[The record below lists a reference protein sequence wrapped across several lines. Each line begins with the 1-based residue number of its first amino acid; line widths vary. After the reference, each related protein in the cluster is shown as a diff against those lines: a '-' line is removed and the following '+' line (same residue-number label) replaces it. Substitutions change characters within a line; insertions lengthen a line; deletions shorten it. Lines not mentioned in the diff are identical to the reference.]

1 MEIKFD
7 RGSGLFTLS
16 NSKISYIMQLVKN
29 NYLAHIYYGRKIDEF
44 NPYCSYYEVEHE
56 GAPQPEEFPEGRR
69 FSLECLPQEMPTY
82 GCGDFKYPSLQVRL
96 DNGTSSLDLRYESHE
111 IYEGKKALEGLPS
124 ALVGANEA
132 KTLIIT
138 LKEVG
143 GQFKVECS
151 YTIIEDEAV
160 IIRSNRITNIGSE
173 EIRLNQLSSMCLDF
187 ADGEF
192 DRVHMYGSH
201 ANERNLDRVPLN
213 HGIDVVSSARGATSH
228 QHNNFLA
235 LCSKDA
241 TEDHGEIFASTLIWS
256 GNFEAVTEL
265 SCYGYTRMVMGI
277 ASFDF
282 EWRLKP
288 GASFTSPEAVIVY
301 ADDGFNGMSQTFHN
315 FVNRHIVRGQWKN
328 ELRPVLANSWEAA
341 YFDFDQESIVR
352 FARDAVN
359 LGVELIVLDD
369 GWFGHR
375 DDDKTSLGDWNII
388 NKKKLPHGLKGLSD
402 EIHALGAKFGLWIEP
417 EMISFDSE
425 LFRKHPDWA
434 LCVPMHKRST
444 GRDQYVLDLS
454 REDVRDHVVEVICK
468 VLSSADIDYVKWD
481 MNRNLT
487 EIGSL
492 SLPKEQQGEVATR
505 YVLGLYDIVSRIT
518 GAFPQILFES
528 CSGGGRRFDMGML
541 CYMPQVWTSD
551 NTDAVA
557 RQRIQYGTSY
567 LYPPVT
573 MGAHV
578 SAVPNHQLNRITSML
593 TRFTCA
599 MSGNFGYE
607 MDLGKLSL
615 AEQEEVRF
623 QIGIYKKYR
632 RTLQQGQFI
641 RLISP
646 FEGERNETS
655 WEFVAEDKSEV
666 VLMYFRNLVRNGMPL
681 TRIRF
686 KGLKENTK
694 YQCVVHESPSILSEK
709 REMSGQIFSSEYLTR
724 RGLII
729 DKSDCDFSAHLYIL
743 KEVNS

>member
-1 MEIKFD
+1 MEIKFEKET
-7 RGSGLFTLS
+7 GLFTIS

-29 NYLAHIYYGRKIDEF
+29 NYLAHVYYGKKIDVF

-56 GAPQPEEFPEGRR
+56 GAPQPFDYPEGRI
-69 FSLECLPQEMPTY
+69 FSLECLPQEMPAY
-82 GCGDFKYPSLQVRL
+82 GCGDFKYPALQVRL
-96 DNGTSSLDLRYESHE
+96 DNGTTSLDLRYESHE
-111 IYEGKKALEGLPS
+111 IIKGKNKLKNLPS
-124 ALVGANEA
+124 SYVNNEEEAL
-132 KTLIIT
+132 TLVIT

-143 GQFKVECS
+143 GKFKVKLS
-151 YTIIEDEAV
+151 YTIFENESLIVRSSE
-160 IIRSNRITNIGSE
+160 IINTSDRE
-173 EIRLNQLSSMCLDF
+173 QKLHQLASMCLDF
-187 ADGEF
+187 ADGSF

-201 ANERNLDRVPLN
+201 ANERNIDRVPLN
-213 HGIDVVSSARGATSH
+213 HGIDVVSSDRGATSH

-241 TEDHGEIFASTLIWS
+241 TEDHGEVYASTLVWS

-277 ASFDF
+277 NSFDF
-282 EWRLKP
+282 EWILNP
-288 GASFTSPEAVIVY
+288 GESFTAPEAVIVY
-301 ADDGFNGMSQTFHN
+301 ADNGFNGMSRTFHH
-315 FVNRHIVRGQWKN
+315 FVKEHIVRGRWKDQ
-328 ELRPVLANSWEAA
+328 LRPVLANSWEAA
-341 YFDFDQESIVR
+341 YFDFDQDSIVR
-352 FARDAVN
+352 FARDAIA

-369 GWFGHR
+369 GWFGYR
-375 DDDKTSLGDWNII
+375 DNDKTSLGDWTII
-388 NKKKLPHGLKGLSD
+388 NKKKLPYGISGLCD
-402 EIHALGAKFGLWIEP
+402 EIHHLGAKFGLWIEP
-417 EMISFDSE
+417 EMISHDSE
-425 LFRKHPDWA
+425 LFKAHPDWA
-434 LCVPMHKRST
+434 LSVPDHKRST

-454 REDVRDHVVEVICK
+454 RKDVRDYVVEAIST
-468 VLSSADIDYVKWD
+468 VLSSASIDYVKWD

-492 SLPKEQQGEVATR
+492 SFPEKQQGEIATR
-505 YVLGLYDIVSRIT
+505 YVLGLYDIVERIT
-518 GAFPQILFES
+518 SRFENILFES
-528 CSGGGRRFDMGML
+528 CSGGGRRFDMAML

-607 MDLGKLSL
+607 MDLGKLSPQ
-615 AEQEEVRF
+615 EQEEVKY

-632 RTLQQGQFI
+632 ETLQTGDFI

-646 FEGERNETS
+646 FEGDRNETS
-655 WEFVAEDKSEV
+655 WTFVSKDQSEV
-666 VLMYFRNLVRNGMPL
+666 ILMYFRNLVHNGMPL

-686 KGLKENTK
+686 KGLKQGAK
-694 YQCVVHESPSILSEK
+694 YQCVVHESPSVLSVK
-709 REMSGQIFSSEYLTR
+709 HEMSGQVFSAEYLEN
-724 RGLII
+724 RGLIM
-729 DKSDCDFSAHLYIL
+729 DKCDSDFAAHLYVL
-743 KEVNS
+743 KEVN

>member
-1 MEIKFD
+1 MEINFD
-7 RGSGLFTLS
+7 KETGLFTLS
-16 NSKISYIMQLVKN
+16 NRKISYIMQVVKN
-29 NYLAHIYYGRKIDEF
+29 NYLAHIYFGKKIDDF

-69 FSLECLPQEMPTY
+69 FSLECLPQEMPAY
-82 GCGDFKYPSLQVRL
+82 GCGDFKYPALQVRL
-96 DNGTSSLDLRYESHE
+96 DNGTSALDLRYERHE
-111 IYEGKKALEGLPS
+111 IYAGKKALSNLPS
-124 ALVGANEA
+124 AYVNEQDA
-132 KTLIIT
+132 KTLVIT
-138 LKEVG
+138 LSEVSCK
-143 GQFKVECS
+143 FKVEVS
-151 YTIIEDEAV
+151 YTIIEDEAL
-160 IIRSNRITNIGSE
+160 IIRSAKIINTSDDIIK
-173 EIRLNQLSSMCLDF
+173 LHQLSSMCLDF
-187 ADGEF
+187 ADGSF

-241 TEDHGEIFASTLIWS
+241 NEDHGEIFASTLIWS

-277 ASFDF
+277 NSFDF
-282 EWRLKP
+282 EWQLAP
-288 GASFTSPEAVIVY
+288 QESFTAPEAVIVY
-301 ADDGFNGMSQTFHN
+301 ADDGFNGMSKTFHH
-315 FVNRHIVRGQWKN
+315 FVKKHIVRGVWKDKV
-328 ELRPVLANSWEAA
+328 RPVLANSWEAA
-341 YFDFDQESIVR
+341 YFDFNQDSIVR
-352 FARDAVN
+352 FAKDAVN

-375 DDDKTSLGDWNII
+375 DDDKTSLGDWDII

-402 EIHALGAKFGLWIEP
+402 EIHNLGAKFGLWIEP

-425 LFRKHPDWA
+425 LFKKHPDWA
-434 LCVPMHKRST
+434 LSVPLHKRST

-454 REDVRDHVVEVICK
+454 RKEIRDHIVEVILK
-468 VLSSADIDYVKWD
+468 VLSSAPIDYVKWD

-492 SLPKEQQGEVATR
+492 AFPASQQGEIVTR
-505 YVLGLYDIVSRIT
+505 YVLGLYDIVNRIT
-518 GAFPQILFES
+518 KAFPNILFES

-615 AEQEEVRF
+615 AEQEEVKF
-623 QIGIYKKYR
+623 QISIYKKYR
-632 RTLQQGQFI
+632 ETLQKGDFI

-646 FEGERNETS
+646 FDGEKNETS
-655 WEFVAEDKSEV
+655 WEFVSTDKSEV
-666 VLMYFRNLVRNGMPL
+666 VLMYFRNLVKNGMPL

-686 KGLKENTK
+686 KGLKEDTY
-694 YQCVVHESPSILSEK
+694 YQCVVHESPSVLAEK
-709 REMSGQIFSSEYLTR
+709 HDMSGQIFSSEYLQR
-724 RGLII
+724 RGLIM
-729 DKSDCDFSAHLYIL
+729 DKSDCDFSAHLYVL
-743 KEVNS
+743 REVKK